1 MRVWLLLG
9 KQGEDPGGLEPL
21 LRQWTTRQE
30 NGPWQVGT
38 RVAGSEVVPS
48 PDAPPADV
56 FVAAEAVWPGGSWGE
71 ALLERGNALVA
82 VSSAAAAE
90 RFRTLAESYPVLL
103 VPAQPTADC
112 LGMALLG
119 ARAALCRQQAWKAQV
134 QALQQRLSDRIVIE
148 RAKGILVQR
157 LGVTEEEAYKRLRVL
172 SRRQRRQIRDIAQSL
187 LDTQSLLLPDANGF
201 TESAAPDE

>member
-21 LRQWTTRQE
+21 LRQWATRPE
-30 NGPWQVGT
+30 NGPWQIGT
-38 RVAGSEVVPS
+38 RVVGSEAIPS
-48 PDAPPADV
+48 PDAPPTDV
-56 FVAAEAVWPGGSWGE
+56 FVAAETIWPSGSWGE
-71 ALLERGNALVA
+71 SLLERGNALVA
-82 VSSAAAAE
+82 VSSATATE
-90 RFRTLAESYPVLL
+90 RFRALAESYPVLF

-119 ARAALCRQQAWKAQV
+119 ARAALCRQQALKAQV

-201 TESAAPDE
+201 TESAAPEE